1 MNRISV
7 IIPTYNRAALL
18 PAAVLS
24 VLEQTHRAD
33 EIIVIDDGSTD
44 RTIDSLAPMLNQ
56 IRYIKTANA
65 GASAARNRGIR
76 EAGGDWIAFLDS
88 DDNWLPEMLQL
99 QIECL
104 RETGAKV
111 CFSRSI
117 DERENL
123 IDDISQMD
131 AGISI
136 HESRFY
142 APGDCRIFKHPRHP
156 FVQSMVVHREALLRA
171 GGFDE
176 SLKVAE
182 DTKLIYQ
189 LALAQGYV
197 FLNERLVKIRRE
209 RSADCPGL
217 SDTMDPESAFERY
230 LCYIRVQAEI
240 HWRLVPIDQEA
251 AAIVSKNLHY
261 FVSRQAEIASALRR
275 EAVAKQFA
283 RCGLSRRSDWK
294 SLLRNCGILLMY
306 PLAAAI
312 FSQKWKPRT
321 VSRPSAAAA
330 EAIELGYEQ

>member
-18 PAAVLS
+18 PAAILS
-24 VLEQTHRAD
+24 VLRQTHGAY
-33 EIIVIDDGSTD
+33 EIIIIDDGSTD
-44 RTIDSLAPMLNQ
+44 CTMDSLAPMLDQ
-56 IRYIKTANA
+56 VRYIKTVNA
-65 GASAARNRGIR
+65 GTSAARNRGIR
-76 EAGGDWIAFLDS
+76 EAGGDWLAFLDS
-88 DDNWLPEMLQL
+88 DDTWLPEMLQL
-99 QIECL
+99 QINCL

-111 CFSRSI
+111 CFSRSM
-117 DERENL
+117 DEIENT
-123 IDDISQMD
+123 IDDISRMD
-131 AGISI
+131 PALGI
-136 HESRFY
+136 HECRVY
-142 APGDCRIFKHPRHP
+142 PPGDCRIFKHPRHP
-156 FVQSMVVHREALLRA
+156 FVQSMVVHRETLLRA

-209 RSADCPGL
+209 RSPDSPGL

-240 HWRLVPIDQEA
+240 HWRLLPMDQEA
-251 AAIVSKNLHY
+251 AAIVCRNLHY

-283 RCGLSRRSDWK
+283 WSGLSRHSDWR
-294 SLLRNCGILLMY
+294 SLLRNCCILLTY
-306 PLAAAI
+306 PLAEAI
-312 FSQKWKPRT
+312 FFRKWKRRD
-321 VSRPSAAAA
+321 VCRPSAAA
-330 EAIELGYEQ
+330 EATELGYEQ